1 MRFREPTPD
10 DGHTP
15 EIFKEGTFT
24 PMALI
29 RARARRLALAIFFA
43 LLVTQHA
50 PLARAQR
57 AACTVRVTLLQVNDV
72 YRFTP
77 ADRGARGGL
86 ARVSTLRKRVMRES
100 PNALFLLAGD
110 TISPSVESITHQ
122 GRQMIDAWNQVGLD
136 YSVFGNHEFDYGDA
150 VLLERVKE
158 SKFKWLGA
166 NVVDSK
172 TGQIFG
178 GTPAFDVRDFGGVK
192 VGLFGLVL
200 PETKTTS
207 KPGPT
212 TEFRDPC
219 ETARAVI
226 PQIRAAGANAVVA
239 LTHLSL
245 EQDKQL
251 ARCAE
256 GIDVIIGGHEHTLL
270 QSASGG
276 TPIFKM
282 TADARELGRI
292 DLNIDPATGKVE
304 SIDWQ
309 IIPVNDAV
317 EDDPAFAPVVEKYAK
332 LTAELS
338 APVGRTSV
346 PLDARSATSRTEET
360 NLADFIADAFRRAAG
375 ADVALVNGG
384 SIRADDVLPAGELTA
399 RDVLSILPF
408 GNDLAVIE
416 VTGNVLLQAL
426 EHGVSL
432 TGPGA
437 EPGRFAQVSGLRYSY
452 DASKLPG
459 VRVGEVTVGGR
470 PLDQKKKYTLATTSF
485 VAGGGDQ
492 YAMFKG
498 SRNILKTKLTDSGV
512 LRRAIED
519 AKTIAPQAD
528 GRIRRLDKPAEAK
541 PCAAPTPTPMPT
553 PSPSPSPTPSATPA
567 AAGRR

>member
-1 MRFREPTPD
+1 
-10 DGHTP
+10 
-15 EIFKEGTFT
+15 
-24 PMALI
+24 MAFI
-29 RARARRLALAIFFA
+29 RARARRLAVALFFVLLA
-43 LLVTQHA
+43 TQQA
-50 PLARAQR
+50 PLAQTQS

-86 ARVSTLRKRVMRES
+86 ARVSTLRKRVMQES
-100 PNALFLLAGD
+100 PNALFLLSGD
-110 TISPSVESITHQ
+110 TISPSVESITYKGQ
-122 GRQMIDAWNQVGLD
+122 QMIDAWNQAGLD
-136 YSVFGNHEFDYGDA
+136 YSVFGNHEFDYGDE
-150 VLLERVKE
+150 VLLQRVKE

-172 TGQIFG
+172 TGKIFG
-178 GTPAFDVRDFGGVK
+178 DTPAFDVREFGGVR
-192 VGLFGLVL
+192 VGIFGIVL

-219 ETARAVI
+219 ETAKQLI
-226 PQIRAAGANAVVA
+226 PQIRAAGAQTIIA

-245 EQDKQL
+245 AQDKAL
-251 ARCAE
+251 ARCAP

-292 DLNIDPATGKVE
+292 DLNIDSATGKVE
-304 SIDWQ
+304 SIDWE
-309 IIPVNDAV
+309 IIPVTDAV

-338 APVGRTSV
+338 APVGRTTV
-346 PLDARSATSRTEET
+346 PLDARSEASRTVET
-360 NLADFIADAFRRAAG
+360 NVADFIADAFRRASG
-375 ADVALVNGG
+375 ADIALINGG
-384 SIRADDVLPAGELTA
+384 SIRADDMLPAGDLTV

-416 VTGNVLLQAL
+416 VTGDVLRQAL

-437 EPGRFAQVSGLRYSY
+437 EPGRFAQVSGLRYSF

-459 VRVGEVTVGGR
+459 VRLVDVTVGGK
-470 PLDQKKKYTLATTSF
+470 PLDPKKKYTLVTTSF
-485 VAGGGDQ
+485 VAEGGDQ

-498 SRNILKTKLTDSGV
+498 SRNILKKKLTDSGV
-512 LRRAIED
+512 LRSAIEE
-519 AKTIAPQAD
+519 AKTIAPQTD
-528 GRIRRLDKPAEAK
+528 GRVRRLDRPAEVK
-541 PCAAPTPTPMPT
+541 PCATPTPTPT
-553 PSPSPSPTPSATPA
+553 PGPPPPA
-567 AAGRR
+567 AAPPGGN

>member
-1 MRFREPTPD
+1 MP
-10 DGHTP
+10 
-15 EIFKEGTFT
+15 
-24 PMALI
+24 LI
-29 RARARRLALAIFFA
+29 RARARRLAPA
-43 LLVTQHA
+43 LLLALLALPHA
-50 PLARAQR
+50 PLAQQAQR

-86 ARVSTLRKRVMRES
+86 ARVSTLRKRIMRES

-110 TISPSVESITHQ
+110 TISPSVESITYK
-122 GRQMIDAWNQVGLD
+122 GAQMIDAWNQAGLD
-136 YSVFGNHEFDYGDA
+136 YSVFGNHEFDYGDE
-150 VLLERVKE
+150 VLLQRVKE

-166 NVVDSK
+166 NVVDTK
-172 TGQIFG
+172 TGKTFG
-178 GTPAFDVRDFGGVK
+178 GTPEFDVRDFGGVK
-192 VGLFGLVL
+192 VGILGLAL

-226 PQIRAAGANAVVA
+226 PRMRAAGAQAIVA

-245 EQDKQL
+245 EQDKAL
-251 ARCAE
+251 ARCA
-256 GIDVIIGGHEHTLL
+256 GATDTTKIDVIIGGHEHTLL
-270 QSASGG
+270 QSSSGG

-292 DLNIDPATGKVE
+292 DLNIDSATGRVE
-304 SIDWQ
+304 SIDWE
-309 IIPVNDAV
+309 IIPVTDAV
-317 EDDPAFAPVVEKYAK
+317 EDDAAFAPVVEKYAK

-338 APVGRTSV
+338 APVGRTNV
-346 PLDARSATSRTEET
+346 PLDARSATSRSEET
-360 NLADFIADAFRRAAG
+360 NIADFIADAFRRASG
-375 ADVALVNGG
+375 ADVALINGG
-384 SIRADDVLPAGELTA
+384 SIRADDVLPAGDLTV

-408 GNDLAVIE
+408 GNTLSVIE
-416 VTGNVLLQAL
+416 VRGEVLVQAL

-437 EPGRFAQVSGLRYSY
+437 EPGRFAQVSGLRYSF

-459 VRVGEVTVGGR
+459 VRISEVTVGGK
-470 PLDQKKKYTLATTSF
+470 PLDLKKTYTLATTSF
-485 VAGGGDQ
+485 VAEGGDQ

-498 SRNILKTKLTDSGV
+498 RPNVLKTKLTDSGV
-512 LRRAIED
+512 LRSAIEG
-519 AKTIAPQAD
+519 AKTIAPQTD
-528 GRIRRLDKPAEAK
+528 GRIRRLDRPAEAR
-541 PCAAPTPTPMPT
+541 PCATPAPTPAPSPVPT
-553 PSPSPSPTPSATPA
+553 PSPVTTPTPAARPAGA

>member
-1 MRFREPTPD
+1 
-10 DGHTP
+10 
-15 EIFKEGTFT
+15 
-24 PMALI
+24 MALI
-29 RARARRLALAIFFA
+29 RARPRRLALALLFA
-43 LLVTQHA
+43 LLTGAHA
-50 PLARAQR
+50 PLAQQAQR

-86 ARVSTLRKRVMRES
+86 ARVSTLRKRIMQES

-110 TISPSVESITHQ
+110 TISPSVESITYK
-122 GRQMIDAWNQVGLD
+122 GAQMIDAWNQAGLD
-136 YSVFGNHEFDYGDA
+136 YSVFGNHEFDYGDE
-150 VLLERVKE
+150 VLMQRMRE

-172 TGQIFG
+172 TGKIFG
-178 GTPAFDVRDFGGVK
+178 GTPAFDVRELGGVK
-192 VGLFGLVL
+192 VGLLGLVL

-219 ETARAVI
+219 ETAKQII
-226 PQIRAAGANAVVA
+226 PQMRAAGAQAVVA

-245 EQDKQL
+245 AQDKAL
-251 ARCAE
+251 ARCAP

-276 TPIFKM
+276 VPIFKM
-282 TADARELGRI
+282 TADARQLGRI

-309 IIPVNDAV
+309 IIPVDASV
-317 EDDPAFAPVVEKYAK
+317 EDDAAFAPVVEKYAK

-338 APVGRTSV
+338 TPVGRTSV

-360 NLADFIADAFRRAAG
+360 NIADFIADAFRRASG
-375 ADVALVNGG
+375 ADVALINGG
-384 SIRADDVLPAGELTA
+384 SIRADDVLPAGDLTV

-416 VTGNVLLQAL
+416 VTGDVLRQAL

-437 EPGRFAQVSGLRYSY
+437 EPGRFAQVSGVRYSF
-452 DASKLPG
+452 DASKLSG
-459 VRVGEVTVGGR
+459 VRLSDVTVNGR
-470 PLDQKKKYTLATTSF
+470 PLDPKKTYRLVTTNF
-485 VAGGGDQ
+485 VAEGGDQ

-498 SRNILKTKLTDSGV
+498 SRNVLKTKLTDSGV
-512 LRRAIED
+512 LRKAIEE
-519 AKTIAPQAD
+519 AKTIAPQTD
-528 GRIRRLDKPAEAK
+528 GRIRRLDRPAEAK
-541 PCAAPTPTPMPT
+541 PCATPTPTPAPTPTPRA
-553 PSPSPSPTPSATPA
+553 SAA
-567 AAGRR
+567 SGGR